1 MEWRE
6 QTSVSCMDAFEE
18 AKRWIEKVTSKSF
31 ESSNFRAALENGVL
45 LCDLMNKL
53 KPGIIKRLN
62 RLSTPIAG
70 LDNVNVFLKACSKLG
85 LNESQLF
92 HPGDLQDL
100 STRVTLR
107 SEESNRRLKNVL
119 ITVYWLGRR
128 AQLEPFYC
136 GPQLNFKAFE
146 GLLGLT
152 LSKALEEGSGLCPR
166 DGGYGDPEK
175 ENLYHVRPAYRRDD
189 SVEGGNYLD
198 HRSAHQ
204 RSEGCGSDVEA
215 DQLFSMSAQ
224 KDSAQQ
230 QERGYVPPVEGAYPL
245 PREGGC
251 VAPAPLRRKK
261 GCEENKQGLL
271 TRVSQIQLRPG
282 RPPQVNPGWIWSKS
296 TTDIPMESPGYQD
309 DGQNLGGPDVSRP
322 SRPPNGARSKESV
335 EKWQED
341 LTKWKNRRRSTNS
354 DLHRKVEE
362 RNHEVNETT
371 RGTRATVGQNKMA
384 NGDQLSPSVP
394 GPASSHSS
402 RASRP
407 ALSRSYT
414 VETLLGDPWPNKAS
428 SCSPV
433 QNQPLS
439 GAMPASHRPLLGEE
453 VPSASLAS
461 DGNASSTATTPST
474 CSPYTSQTLIKLQPS
489 PTAGQTQTGGRGRR
503 TTMGPVPYLGIG
515 TVDRTPY
522 SPQVTDRK
530 ITILHHGPFLQ
541 RRDATQQNHYSL
553 NTAGPGAG
561 EEAGG
566 LVNGPTHHSFLHR
579 YNSMPWSGSASLPRG
594 YRRSEGSARLSNVL
608 TARPF
613 GTRPSR
619 KSSLLSTGSDYKTLP
634 LSGDMQAPQPILN
647 RQVATS
653 LIRAPRQATEK
664 QEVENQAEKER
675 DREEGGHTNG
685 LPYCSQPPFKT
696 LSQTHLPPP
705 AIHAAPQKRMR
716 VSLSLTPNSVDD
728 FGFQTDWSATG
739 ARVTSVQQ
747 GSPAELC
754 QLCVGD
760 VITTLGGAKVEQL
773 SSSQWEST
781 MTSALQSGSLTMDVS
796 RYSNQGCPE
805 NHVHKDIMTLP
816 TGPDLPA
823 QGLGIQTRNGE
834 FEGTRKTASSKEL
847 ERIVLR
853 NKRRRA
859 EFFDVKGGT
868 ESAIS
873 DLQVPSLKPS
883 SSNWSWDHEEERKR
897 QERWQEEQE
906 RHLQE
911 RYQRDQ
917 KRMQAEWQSAR
928 EGTGEEPRGTDE
940 RPVWLDDP
948 GVVIPTSLT
957 RPVVQR
963 QAPHWEADGSVRHQN
978 KGTGSAGVQYSDPAP
993 VGPPT
998 PTDLAG
1004 FRPLG
1009 TEAGSKPRSL
1019 EAEKDK
1025 RAEPDFGM
1033 SKSTPTLASD
1043 HRQTKGPGEQKK
1055 GKVATASKEEQNR
1068 QQILEEM
1075 KKRTQLLTDNSWIRQ
1090 RRASSLKEPLY
1101 TGGTLR
1107 RYESLDSLHTA
1118 PPSEPPCELSGPRSL
1133 SGSSGRSVYPRYTT
1147 CPTPPD
1153 QLPSCPVA
1161 LSQHSFPDASCIPGK
1176 AAGDCAVPSI
1186 SEERDQKFR
1195 AETTSL
1201 SASVA
1206 TSSSISSN

>member
-1 MEWRE
+1 
-6 QTSVSCMDAFEE
+6 
-18 AKRWIEKVTSKSF
+18 
-31 ESSNFRAALENGVL
+31 
-45 LCDLMNKL
+45 
-53 KPGIIKRLN
+53 IIKRLN

-70 LDNVNVFLKACSKLG
+70 LVRFYVKRWAVRLKVLPPDNVNVFLKACSKLG

-198 HRSAHQ
+198 HHSAHQ
-204 RSEGCGSDVEA
+204 RSEGVIDYCGREKLSCCGSDVEA

-251 VAPAPLRRKK
+251 IAPAPLRRKK
-261 GCEENKQGLL
+261 GCIHEYTPSTHLEPLFPL
-271 TRVSQIQLRPG
+271 SSVTSLR
-282 RPPQVNPGWIWSKS
+282 SKS

-362 RNHEVNETT
+362 RN
-371 RGTRATVGQNKMA
+371 Q
-384 NGDQLSPSVP
+384 
-394 GPASSHSS
+394 
-402 RASRP
+402 ASRP

-414 VETLLGDPWPNKAS
+414 VETRLRDPLPNKASS

-433 QNQPLS
+433 QNQVKPLS

-474 CSPYTSQTLIKLQPS
+474 CSPYTSQTLIKLQPG
-489 PTAGQTQTGGRGRR
+489 PTAGQTQTGGRL
-503 TTMGPVPYLGIG
+503 TSTSDLH
-515 TVDRTPY
+515 TP
-522 SPQVTDRK
+522 SS
-530 ITILHHGPFLQ
+530 
-541 RRDATQQNHYSL
+541 SL
-553 NTAGPGAG
+553 V
-561 EEAGG
+561 
-566 LVNGPTHHSFLHR
+566 LR

-619 KSSLLSTGSDYKTLP
+619 KSSLLSTVRINDYSWQHNSYFEDLACSLSMSVFLPPPPPQGSDYKTLP

-653 LIRAPRQATEK
+653 LIRAPRQAAEK

-696 LSQTHLPPP
+696 LSQTHLSPP

-796 RYSNQGCPE
+796 RY
-805 NHVHKDIMTLP
+805 
-816 TGPDLPA
+816 
-823 QGLGIQTRNGE
+823 
-834 FEGTRKTASSKEL
+834 
-847 ERIVLR
+847 
-853 NKRRRA
+853 
-859 EFFDVKGGT
+859 
-868 ESAIS
+868 
-873 DLQVPSLKPS
+873 
-883 SSNWSWDHEEERKR
+883 
-897 QERWQEEQE
+897 
-906 RHLQE
+906 
-911 RYQRDQ
+911 
-917 KRMQAEWQSAR
+917 
-928 EGTGEEPRGTDE
+928 
-940 RPVWLDDP
+940 
-948 GVVIPTSLT
+948 
-957 RPVVQR
+957 
-963 QAPHWEADGSVRHQN
+963 
-978 KGTGSAGVQYSDPAP
+978 
-993 VGPPT
+993 
-998 PTDLAG
+998 
-1004 FRPLG
+1004 
-1009 TEAGSKPRSL
+1009 
-1019 EAEKDK
+1019 
-1025 RAEPDFGM
+1025 
-1033 SKSTPTLASD
+1033 
-1043 HRQTKGPGEQKK
+1043 
-1055 GKVATASKEEQNR
+1055 
-1068 QQILEEM
+1068 
-1075 KKRTQLLTDNSWIRQ
+1075 
-1090 RRASSLKEPLY
+1090 
-1101 TGGTLR
+1101 
-1107 RYESLDSLHTA
+1107 
-1118 PPSEPPCELSGPRSL
+1118 
-1133 SGSSGRSVYPRYTT
+1133 
-1147 CPTPPD
+1147 
-1153 QLPSCPVA
+1153 
-1161 LSQHSFPDASCIPGK
+1161 
-1176 AAGDCAVPSI
+1176 
-1186 SEERDQKFR
+1186 
-1195 AETTSL
+1195 
-1201 SASVA
+1201 
-1206 TSSSISSN
+1206 